1 MDFRT
6 FLKKIEMLICY
17 ICVPVCH
24 LQNLFTYV
32 ILFSQH
38 TLETDKVGI
47 IVLILQIRVTDVQY
61 WKC

>member
-1 MDFRT
+1 
-6 FLKKIEMLICY
+6 MLICY